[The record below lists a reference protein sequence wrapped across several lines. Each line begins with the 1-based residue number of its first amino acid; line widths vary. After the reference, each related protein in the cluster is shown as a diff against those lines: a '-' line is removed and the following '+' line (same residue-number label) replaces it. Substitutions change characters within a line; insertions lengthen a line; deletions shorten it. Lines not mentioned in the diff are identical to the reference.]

1 VKTRKEKSGGV
12 SVTYLTR
19 PSLSSNVDLSLNG
32 LVGLYQKAATGY
44 ESFNYIFLNDKPLF
58 EMSFRL
64 VDVAIMELDKRSRK
78 GEAPHD
84 AWNNASV
91 FLIKAAQAHA
101 RYFVVDRYV
110 SSILGGNFSA
120 PVRQI
125 LTQLCELFVI
135 YWLTERHGDFILVK
149 HF

>member
-1 VKTRKEKSGGV
+1 
-12 SVTYLTR
+12 
-19 PSLSSNVDLSLNG
+19 
-32 LVGLYQKAATGY
+32 
-44 ESFNYIFLNDKPLF
+44 
-58 EMSFRL
+58 
-64 VDVAIMELDKRSRK
+64 MELIDKRSRK
-78 GEAPHD
+78 GEAPPD
-84 AWNNASV
+84 ACNNAAA

-101 RYFVVDRYV
+101 RYFVVDNNGFYV

>member
-1 VKTRKEKSGGV
+1 
-12 SVTYLTR
+12 
-19 PSLSSNVDLSLNG
+19 
-32 LVGLYQKAATGY
+32 
-44 ESFNYIFLNDKPLF
+44 
-58 EMSFRL
+58 
-64 VDVAIMELDKRSRK
+64 MELIDKRSRK
-78 GEAPHD
+78 GEAPPD
-84 AWNNASV
+84 ACNNAAA

-149 HF
+149 HFQNLYYKIYF